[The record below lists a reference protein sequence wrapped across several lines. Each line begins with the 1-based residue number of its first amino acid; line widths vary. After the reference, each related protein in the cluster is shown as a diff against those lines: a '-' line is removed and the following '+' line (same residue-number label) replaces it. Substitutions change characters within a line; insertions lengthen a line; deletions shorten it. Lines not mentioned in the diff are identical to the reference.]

1 MIFASYGNDFDEE
14 VVKNLKKTFS
24 VFPLGICLKL
34 SNRIEEY
41 VIKQNKKF
49 PDRPIIRVL
58 YESKTRKPIEF
69 YEIDLLQY
77 HNIVVETIL

>member
-1 MIFASYGNDFDEE
+1 MDIRFW
-14 VVKNLKKTFS
+14 KKLQKTFS

-34 SNRIEEY
+34 SNGIEGY
-41 VIKQNKKF
+41 VIKQNKNF

-58 YESKTRKPIEF
+58 YESKTRKPIKF

-77 HNIVVETIL
+77 HNIVVEKIV